1 MLFRASRRNPFSV
14 SILPLLGRLHRN
26 SFRSGNSK
34 GSSIGRFLSRMLFY
48 PWRAL
53 SFTPVHG
60 ELDVIIQ
67 DSFHTVFFDVRNRQ
81 FSAIYFDVF
90 SEGYEP
96 EFTTIIDA
104 LLPDEGVFLDI
115 GSNWGFF
122 SIFLASRIGFRG
134 HIHAFEPWPA
144 THLDLLSLI
153 DSLDLRR
160 VVTCHN
166 EALSDVSGFA
176 NMESPGHSGLAHISD
191 GQKGEEIRT
200 TTLDEME
207 LSSADLI
214 KIDAEGLEDKILK
227 GGQRFL
233 KECKPMILFENRTKR
248 FGDDNCLEVLFM
260 LEEMGYKLFA
270 PHLVHISD
278 QENQVEFI
286 PLTAD
291 TRSNFAEYP
300 NLFACHLNELNN
312 MINLSIK

>member
-1 MLFRASRRNPFSV
+1 MKIRASRRNPFSV
-14 SILPLLGRLHRN
+14 SVLPLLGHLHRN

-34 GSSIGRFLSRMLFY
+34 SSSIGRFLSRLFFY

-53 SFTPVHG
+53 SFAPVLG
-60 ELDVIIQ
+60 KLDVIIK
-67 DSFHTVFFDVRNRQ
+67 DSTHTVFFDVRNRQ

-104 LLPDEGVFLDI
+104 LLPDDGVFLDV

-122 SIFLASRIGFRG
+122 SIFLASRIDFRG

-144 THLDLLSLI
+144 TYLDLLSLI
-153 DSLDLRR
+153 ESLGLGS
-160 VVTCHN
+160 VVTCHR

-176 NMESPGHSGLAHISD
+176 NMKSPGHSGLAHISD
-191 GQKGEEIRT
+191 NQKGKKIRT
-200 TTLDEME
+200 TTLDDMK
-207 LSSADLI
+207 LSSVDLI

-233 KECKPMILFENRTKR
+233 NEYKPMILFENRTKH
-248 FGDDNCLEVLFM
+248 FGDDNCLQVLFM

-286 PLTAD
+286 PLTAG

-300 NLFACHLNELNN
+300 NLFACHLSELGKR
-312 MINLSIK
+312 STYQ